1 MESIE
6 ICINNLYSE
15 IILFIDVK
23 NNLVRFL
30 NKEKKIERDLIDELI
45 RTIRNWDKE
54 YHKSNIIDSERF
66 LIKITTNNGVDT
78 IKGSGVYPDNYNTF
92 KELVGKIYE

>member
-23 NNLVRFL
+23 NSLVRFL
-30 NKEKKIERDLIDELI
+30 NKEKKIERDLIDELVRI
-45 RTIRNWDKE
+45 IRNWDRE

-66 LIKITTNNGVDT
+66 LIKITTNNGVDI
-78 IKGSGVYPDNYNTF
+78 IKGSGIYPDNYNAF